1 MVTLTRSSSCAA
13 PQFPPKVLE
22 GEGVTDPLKGRMG
35 RQGPIADNLPRNQ
48 PAVIH
53 THP

>member
-13 PQFPPKVLE
+13 PQFPPKVE
-22 GEGVTDPLKGRMG
+22 GEGMTDPLKGRMG
-35 RQGPIADNLPRNQ
+35 RQGPIADNLPQNQ

-53 THP
+53 AHP